1 MKKTLDISRVLGTAK
16 AILRKEWK
24 VLIPVVFFSWLFSLV
39 AGFGIDAQGVFG
51 LAVGPDFLIPVYKT
65 FGSLAY
71 VFITLLVAIGLIHI
85 FVTVVDGKEFKRGDL
100 LEGFNFKKLLSFI
113 GAYILY
119 TLAVLVGLLL
129 FIVPGVYIAIALVP
143 IFYVIVEKDMGPIAS
158 IKEAYGLTK
167 GSWWSVLAVL
177 ILAGIITSLIAVI
190 IVALFALLVWGVI
203 LSGSVLLTI
212 VVTVLGVPLF
222 IVLMLFI
229 QTYLGLVYAQMY
241 KQLRDNKEEK

>member
-1 MKKTLDISRVLGTAK
+1 
-16 AILRKEWK
+16 
-24 VLIPVVFFSWLFSLV
+24 
-39 AGFGIDAQGVFG
+39 
-51 LAVGPDFLIPVYKT
+51 
-65 FGSLAY
+65 
-71 VFITLLVAIGLIHI
+71 
-85 FVTVVDGKEFKRGDL
+85 L

-158 IKEAYGLTK
+158 IKEAYRLTK

-177 ILAGIITSLIAVI
+177 IVVGIITSLIAVI

-241 KQLRDNKEEK
+241 KQLRDSKKEEK